1 MEIRHGNHFLLKMGP
16 GGNQDGSGEWEWPRS
31 PITCLLWDHK
41 PGIAERGQRG
51 NQVMSQVP
59 RAWRGPGST
68 LDLGLLLTMAMVMR
82 VLMLIAFHKH

>member
-1 MEIRHGNHFLLKMGP
+1 MGLVNGNGP
-16 GGNQDGSGEWEWPRS
+16 G
-31 PITCLLWDHK
+31 TLLPACFGVIK

-51 NQVMSQVP
+51 DQVTSQVP